1 MKAIIL
7 RLLNKIISEAYKVE
21 YTLQSRLVYCIHW
34 LSGGRPQT
42 RIIKCHYIKSTGQ
55 SARESTKNKAC
66 IFAAYH
72 DSEKA
77 PASNINYISSLHAC
91 GFKVFY
97 VHNGQLTHQAIDS
110 LTPFC
115 EQIISRS
122 NIGQDFGA
130 WKDGYIYCME
140 NHLLTH
146 TEWLLLCN
154 DSNFFLGGG
163 HATTFIT
170 TLNRELSST
179 KSDLIAL
186 NKNYECWQ
194 HYQSYFLC
202 FHSRIFTKKAF
213 NKFWEQYLPL
223 NNRFHAIKKGEIA
236 LTRNIIGSAS
246 ASILFDSPKLH
257 QAITECNSPAE
268 DILQYLPKDSLS
280 NLQIAG
286 EQLSQ
291 PINKVYLHQILA
303 YLDYHN
309 PGHAYALL
317 WVKFLKSPFLKK
329 DLYRQGVFS
338 LPQIISMLNNE
349 DIDDESKILEEILHG
364 YTSEGSS
371 SSYIYYPREA
381 CRKGIPL
388 PPTQIFHGYGYK
400 LVNDTTI
407 KPNGN
412 A

>member
-1 MKAIIL
+1 MKAI
-7 RLLNKIISEAYKVE
+7 LLKIFSKLISEAYKLE
-21 YTLQSRLVYCIHW
+21 YMLQARFGYCMHW

-42 RIIKCHYIKSTGQ
+42 RIIKCHYLKPSGR
-55 SARESTKNKAC
+55 SANESTKNRVC

-72 DSEKA
+72 NSAEA
-77 PASNINYISSLHAC
+77 PASNISYIKSLHAC
-91 GFKVFY
+91 EFRIFY
-97 VHNGQLTHQAIDS
+97 IHNSRLTDQAIDS
-110 LTPFC
+110 LIPFC

-130 WKDGYIYCME
+130 WKDGYIYCLE
-140 NHLLTH
+140 KKLLTN

-154 DSNFFLGGG
+154 DSNFFLGGS
-163 HATTFIT
+163 HAKTFI
-170 TLNRELSST
+170 NAFAAILSNT
-179 KSDLIAL
+179 NSDLIAL

-202 FHSRIFTKKAF
+202 FHSRIFAKKEF
-213 NKFWEQYLPL
+213 DRFWKQYLPL
-223 NNRFHAIKKGEIA
+223 NNRFHAIKKGEIT
-236 LTRNIIGSAS
+236 LSRNIIGSSS
-246 ASILFDSPKLH
+246 ASILFDSPKLY
-257 QAITECNSPAE
+257 QAIAECASLAE
-268 DILQYLPKDSLS
+268 EILQYLPKNSLCS
-280 NLQIAG
+280 LRIPWEDLNR
-286 EQLSQ
+286 
-291 PINKVYLHQILA
+291 PINKVYLQQILA
-303 YLDYHN
+303 YLDSHN

-317 WVKFLKSPFLKK
+317 WVKFLRSPFLKK

-338 LPQIISMLNNE
+338 LPQIMSMLNNE
-349 DIDDESKILEEILHG
+349 DIDDESNILEEILHG
-364 YTSEGSS
+364 FTSEGSS
-371 SSYIYYPREA
+371 NSYIYSPREA

>member
-1 MKAIIL
+1 MKEIIL
-7 RLLNKIISEAYKVE
+7 KLLSKIISETYKVE
-21 YTLQSRLVYCIHW
+21 YTLQSRLGFCIHW

-42 RIIKCHYIKSTGQ
+42 RIIKCHYVRPTSRST
-55 SARESTKNKAC
+55 RESNKNKAC

-72 DSEKA
+72 NGEQA
-77 PASNINYISSLHAC
+77 PASNINYIKSLHAC
-91 GFKVFY
+91 GFRVFY
-97 VHNGQLTHQAIDS
+97 IHNGQLTHQAIDS

-130 WKDGYIYCME
+130 WKDGYIYCLE
-140 NHLLTH
+140 NQLLVN

-154 DSNFFLGGG
+154 DSNFFLGGS
-163 HATTFIT
+163 HAKTFINT
-170 TLNRELSST
+170 FKAKLSNED
-179 KSDLIAL
+179 SDLIAL

-202 FHSRIFTKKAF
+202 FHYRIFAKKEF
-213 NKFWEQYLPL
+213 NEFWKQYLPL

-236 LTRNIIGSAS
+236 LSQNIIGSSS
-246 ASILFDSPKLH
+246 ASILFDSPKLY
-257 QAITECNSPAE
+257 QAIAECPSSTE
-268 DILQYLPKDSLS
+268 DILQYLPKNSLS
-280 NLQIAG
+280 SLRIPW
-286 EQLSQ
+286 EDLSR
-291 PINKVYLHQILA
+291 PINKVYLQQILA
-303 YLDYHN
+303 YLDSHN

-317 WVKFLKSPFLKK
+317 WVKFLRSPFLKK

-338 LPQIISMLNNE
+338 LPQIMSMLNNE
-349 DIDDESKILEEILHG
+349 DIDDESKIIEEVLHG
-364 YTSEGSS
+364 YASQGSS

-400 LVNDTTI
+400 LVNDTPI

>member
-1 MKAIIL
+1 MKDIIL
-7 RLLNKIISEAYKVE
+7 KLLNKIISEAYKAE
-21 YTLQSRLVYCIHW
+21 HSLQSRLDYCIHW

-42 RIIKCHYIKSTGQ
+42 RIMKCHYIKSTGR

-72 DSEKA
+72 NSEQA
-77 PASNINYISSLHAC
+77 PASNINYIKSLHAC
-91 GFKVFY
+91 GFRIFY
-97 VHNGQLTHQAIDS
+97 IHNSQLTDQAVNS

-130 WKDGYIYCME
+130 WKDGYIYCLE
-140 NHLLTH
+140 NQLLTN

-154 DSNFFLGGG
+154 DSNFFLGGS
-163 HATTFIT
+163 HAKTFI
-170 TLNRELSST
+170 NAFEAKLSNK

-202 FHSRIFTKKAF
+202 FHSRIFTKQEF
-213 NKFWEQYLPL
+213 NKFWKQYLPL

-236 LTRNIIGSAS
+236 LTRNIIGTSS
-246 ASILFDSPKLH
+246 TSILFDSPKLY
-257 QAITECNSPAE
+257 QAIADNTSSAE
-268 DILQYLPKDSLS
+268 DILQYLPKNSLGS
-280 NLQIAG
+280 LRIPW
-286 EQLSQ
+286 EDLSR
-291 PINKVYLHQILA
+291 PINKVYLQQVLA
-303 YLDYHN
+303 YLDSHN

-338 LPQIISMLNNE
+338 LPQIMSMLNNE
-349 DIDDESKILEEILHG
+349 DIDNESKILEEVLDG

-407 KPNGN
+407 KSNSN